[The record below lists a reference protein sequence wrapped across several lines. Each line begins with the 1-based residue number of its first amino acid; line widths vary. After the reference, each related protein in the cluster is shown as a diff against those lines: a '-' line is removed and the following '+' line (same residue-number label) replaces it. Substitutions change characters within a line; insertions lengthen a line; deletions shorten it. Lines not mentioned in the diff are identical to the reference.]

1 MPNINLLPWR
11 ETLKKERETRFAII
25 TGIAVAVTGV
35 IWLGVHLYVQS
46 LIDYQAS
53 RNAYLESEIK
63 FAEKQIKEIEEL
75 EKKKEYLINRMNVI
89 QELESNRSR
98 IVHLFD
104 ELVTNL
110 PDGVYFTNMKQ
121 KEDLITLSGV
131 AQSDAR
137 VSSLMR
143 QIEQSDWLGTPRI
156 KHIRT
161 QTDKSKNKKDSN
173 ARSLSEFELTVKQT
187 VPKEDDENLGE

>member
-25 TGIAVAVTGV
+25 TGIAVAITGV

-46 LIDYQAS
+46 LIDYQQS
-53 RNAYLESEIK
+53 RNSYLEDEIK
-63 FAEKQIKEIEEL
+63 IAEKQIKEIEEL

-110 PDGVYFTNMKQ
+110 PDGVYFTTMKQ
-121 KEDLITLSGV
+121 KDDLITLSGV

-161 QTDKSKNKKDSN
+161 KQESGRKKQDSN

-187 VPKEDDENLGE
+187 VPKEDDESLGE